1 MRLFR
6 NSSARWDVE
15 GGALVSLNTFM
26 APQEISKVR
35 PPPPVMLLN
44 VGSNKSDSSLSCIG
58 PNALSGDSALPL
70 GDCGHVGLVEA

>member
-6 NSSARWDVE
+6 NSSARWGVK

-35 PPPPVMLLN
+35 PPVVLLN
-44 VGSNKSDSSLSCIG
+44 LSSNKSDSSLSCIG
-58 PNALSGDSALPL
+58 PNALPGDSALPL
-70 GDCGHVGLVEA
+70 GDCGHVGRVEA